1 MWYHY
6 NHPTTPAGSLK
17 PNLTQL
23 ERIDLKL
30 KNIFCTATWM
40 WQKKCRCKSRKQL
53 RVKEAGYIYRLDN
66 ELHFMHGPYGCRF
79 FIRSRSKRGCLK
91 YLHAF
96 EVSPPPCSHCCT
108 FLMLSVLPWTYCILH
123 VLSVFSMMQ
132 VQDTHKHGKHVN
144 ITISCCWVFKVFSLL
159 LRVKD
164 EISGSNCCCCC
175 PAWS

>member
-1 MWYHY
+1 MLYHY

-96 EVSPPPCSHCCT
+96 EVSPPPST
-108 FLMLSVLPWTYCILH
+108 TTLL
-123 VLSVFSMMQ
+123 
-132 VQDTHKHGKHVN
+132 
-144 ITISCCWVFKVFSLL
+144 SLL
-159 LRVKD
+159 H
-164 EISGSNCCCCC
+164 ISNAVCSPLNVLHFTCSLCFFLWCKSRTLT
-175 PAWS
+175 AWHACKYYYKLLLSFQGFFFTPSSKGWNIWK